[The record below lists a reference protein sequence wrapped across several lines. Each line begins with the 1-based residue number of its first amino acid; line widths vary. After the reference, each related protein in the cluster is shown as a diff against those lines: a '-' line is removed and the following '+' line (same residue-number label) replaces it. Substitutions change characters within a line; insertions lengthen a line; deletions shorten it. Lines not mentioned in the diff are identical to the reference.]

1 VTNRL
6 AGRMKDLGVVQQAST
21 TILELG
27 AALDD
32 RLLKENRPSE
42 RMRMLRDT
50 TNRIIRTANDA
61 AQAYSRASRAIVAEL
76 ERPDTDPGAA
86 RDLRRR
92 LDAARR
98 DVMAALEVAQ
108 QRYPPPDDAPSPESP
123 QPEV

>member
-1 VTNRL
+1 
-6 AGRMKDLGVVQQAST
+6 MKDLGVVQQAST

-50 TNRIIRTANDA
+50 TNRIIRPANDA

-86 RDLRRR
+86 RRLRRR
-92 LDAARR
+92 LDAAHRG
-98 DVMAALEVAQ
+98 VMAAPGEAQ
-108 QRYPPPDDAPSPESP
+108 QTHPPPDAA
-123 QPEV
+123 